1 MPAPNLAV
9 SAVFEE
15 IADRLAIAGENAFR
29 IRAYADAARMLQGL
43 GRDVKE
49 MVERGD
55 DLSELPGIGA
65 DLAGKIR
72 EIVETGKCALLE
84 RLRHEMPGA
93 VTHLLKIPGLGPKR
107 VGALWRKLDLQT
119 PEEVLQAARDQRIRT
134 LAGFGERM
142 EQQIEAAL
150 AAQLAKKPRFART
163 IAARHAAAL
172 TKYLRS
178 ARGVDQVVAAGSFR
192 RGRETVGDLDFVVT
206 ARKVNAAIELFVGYK
221 DVAEVLARGD
231 TRASVRLKDGLQ
243 VDLRVVPVESY
254 GAALVYFT
262 GSKAHCIALR
272 RIAQKRGLKINEYGV
287 FRGEKRIAGATEESV
302 YGAIGLK
309 FIAPELREDQREIEA
324 ARIKRTASSV
334 DANEATLTRVK
345 PVASR
350 RRKMHDEAAATASEC
365 QPQRRRRL

>member
-1 MPAPNLAV
+1 MPAQNLAV

-49 MVERGD
+49 MVERSE
-55 DLSELPGIGA
+55 DLTELPGIGA

-84 RLRHEMPGA
+84 RLRREMPAA
-93 VTHLLKIPGLGPKR
+93 VTQLLKVPGLGPKR

-119 PEEVLQAARDQRIRT
+119 PEEVLQAAREQRIRT
-134 LAGFGERM
+134 LAGFGEKM
-142 EQQIEAAL
+142 EKQIEAAL
-150 AAQLAKKPRFART
+150 AAQLAKKPRVARAM
-163 IAARHAAAL
+163 AAPHAAAL
-172 TKYLRS
+172 TKHLRGV
-178 ARGVDQVVAAGSFR
+178 RGVDKVAVAGSFR

-206 ARKVNAAIELFVGYK
+206 ARKTDAAIERFVGYK

-272 RIAQKRGLKINEYGV
+272 RIAQMRGLKINEYGV
-287 FRGEKRIAGATEESV
+287 FRGEKQIAGATEESV

-309 FIAPELREDQREIEA
+309 FIAPELREDRGEIEA
-324 ARIKRTASSV
+324 AGIERTASSV
-334 DANEATLTRVK
+334 DANEATLTRIK
-345 PVASR
+345 PLASR
-350 RRKMHDEAAATASEC
+350 RRRMHDEAAATEC